1 MKIKSLVID
10 VSPLTSLPVTGIGK
24 ILVGLIEE
32 LKGRDDVRL
41 SYFALVARGLL
52 PQLRSRYHG
61 LHAPEIPARFSK
73 RALRMIQGLGIPI
86 EAFCPKAD
94 GIISADW
101 LCLPSRRG
109 KSIAVVADTTPLTDP
124 QWQRQENID
133 LFARRLDSIKRN
145 ADLVVAISQSTRR
158 DLIQSAKI
166 DAERIMVAYP
176 GVTKIF
182 FKKPAAKDLSRV
194 KKKYRLPAEY
204 LLFVGTQEPR
214 KNLKNIFSAWSALG
228 KFEKKETHLILAGQ
242 KGWARSLTVPSLVRK
257 IGFVA
262 DADLPAIYSLARG
275 LIYPSLKEGFG
286 FPILEAFQMGVPV
299 LTSDRSSM
307 IEIAGDAAIL
317 VNPDSVDELKRGLVR
332 LLTLSQAERKN
343 YILKGKKRLRGFSF
357 KSMAG
362 KILERVG
369 NSE

>member
-24 ILVGLIEE
+24 ILVGLIDE
-32 LKGRDDVRL
+32 LRDRDDVRL

-73 RALRMIQGLGIPI
+73 KALRMIQGLGIPI

-109 KSIAVVADTTPLTDP
+109 KSIAIVADATPLTDP
-124 QWQRQENID
+124 LWQKKETID
-133 LFARRLDSIKRN
+133 LFIRRLTSIKRN

-158 DLIQSAKI
+158 DLIHSANI
-166 DAERIMVAYP
+166 DSERIMVAYP
-176 GVTKIF
+176 GLTKIF

-194 KKKYRLPAEY
+194 KKKYRLPAEF

-214 KNLKNIFSAWSALG
+214 KNLKNIFSAWSALD
-228 KFEKKETHLILAGQ
+228 KSEKKGTRLVLAGQ
-242 KGWARSLTVPSLVRK
+242 KGWERSLTAPAQVAR

-262 DADLPAIYSLARG
+262 DADLPAIYTLARG

-307 IEIAGDAAIL
+307 KEIAGDASIL
-317 VNPDSVDELKRGLVR
+317 VNPDSVDDLKRGLVR
-332 LLTLSQAERKN
+332 LLALSQTQREDFIRA
-343 YILKGKKRLRGFSF
+343 GKKRLRGFSF
-357 KSMAG
+357 RTMAD
-362 KILERVG
+362 KIMR
-369 NSE
+369 SIK

>member
-1 MKIKSLVID
+1 MKIRSLIID
-10 VSPLTSLPVTGIGK
+10 LSPLTSLPVTGIGK

-32 LKGRDDVRL
+32 LKDRNDVRL
-41 SYFALVARGLL
+41 SYIALVARGLL
-52 PQLRSRYHG
+52 PQLRSRYPG
-61 LHAPEIPARFSK
+61 LHAPAIPARFSK
-73 RALRMIQGLGIPI
+73 SALRLIQSLGIPI

-94 GIISADW
+94 GVVSADW

-109 KSIAVVADTTPLTDP
+109 KSIAIVADATPLTNP
-124 QWQRQENID
+124 QWQRKENID
-133 LFARRLDSIKRN
+133 LFARRLASIKRN

-182 FKKPAAKDLSRV
+182 LKKPIQKDLSGV
-194 KKKYRLPAEY
+194 KKKYRLPAEF

-214 KNLKNIFSAWSALG
+214 KNLKNIFAAWSALG
-228 KFEKKETHLILAGQ
+228 KFEKKETQLILAGQ
-242 KGWARSLTVPSLVRK
+242 KGWAHSLTVPSQIRK

-307 IEIAGDAAIL
+307 KEIAGDAAIL
-317 VNPDSVDELKRGLVR
+317 VIPDSVDDLKLGLVR
-332 LLTLSQAERKN
+332 LLALSQAQREDFIRA
-343 YILKGKKRLRGFSF
+343 GKKRLRGFSF
-357 KSMAG
+357 RTMAEKIMRSM
-362 KILERVG
+362 K
-369 NSE
+369 

>member
-32 LKGRDDVRL
+32 LKGRDDVRP

-52 PQLRSRYHG
+52 PQLRSRYPG
-61 LHAPEIPARFSK
+61 LHAPAIPARLSK

-86 EAFCPKAD
+86 ETFCPKAD
-94 GIISADW
+94 GVVSADW

-109 KSIAVVADTTPLTDP
+109 KSIAIVADATPLTNP
-124 QWQRQENID
+124 QWQRKENID
-133 LFARRLDSIKRN
+133 LFARRLASIKRN
-145 ADLVVAISQSTRR
+145 ADLVVAISESTRN
-158 DLIQSAKI
+158 DLINTVKL

-176 GVTKIF
+176 GVSKIF
-182 FKKPAAKDLSRV
+182 LKKQTAKDISRV
-194 KKKYRLPAEY
+194 KKKYRLPAEF

-214 KNLKNIFSAWSALG
+214 KNLKNIFSAWSALD
-228 KFEKKETHLILAGQ
+228 KSEKKGTHLILAGQ
-242 KGWARSLTVPSLVRK
+242 KGWERSLTAPAQVRK
-257 IGFVA
+257 FGFVA
-262 DADLPAIYSLARG
+262 DADLPAIYTLARG

-307 IEIAGDAAIL
+307 KEIAGDAAIL
-317 VNPDSVDELKRGLVR
+317 VNPDSVDDLKHGLVR
-332 LLTLSQAERKN
+332 LLALSQAQREN
-343 YILKGKKRLRGFSF
+343 FILAGKKRLRGFSF
-357 KSMAG
+357 KTMAD